1 MKRGFTIV
9 ELLMVI
15 GIISV
20 LLTIVTYASLGSLRA
35 MRMQRA
41 EAGKRIIQ
49 QGLATYYAQKGYWPG
64 EIGSKIKN
72 GGLETTETA
81 YELSA
86 EAISGMMRDLIA
98 ETKKGNP
105 MLDFSGLFV
114 SRSSGE
120 FGTKGHGLDFWS
132 AVRGTKRSPKKMT
145 VSQMHFG
152 YADPYDVRGYFRRYR
167 VVYSVPGDEMM
178 VKTFYEK

>member
-49 QGLATYYAQKGYWPG
+49 QGLATYYAHKGYWPG
-64 EIGSKIKN
+64 EIGS
-72 GGLETTETA
+72 
-81 YELSA
+81 
-86 EAISGMMRDLIA
+86 
-98 ETKKGNP
+98 
-105 MLDFSGLFV
+105 
-114 SRSSGE
+114 
-120 FGTKGHGLDFWS
+120 
-132 AVRGTKRSPKKMT
+132 
-145 VSQMHFG
+145 
-152 YADPYDVRGYFRRYR
+152 
-167 VVYSVPGDEMM
+167 
-178 VKTFYEK
+178 